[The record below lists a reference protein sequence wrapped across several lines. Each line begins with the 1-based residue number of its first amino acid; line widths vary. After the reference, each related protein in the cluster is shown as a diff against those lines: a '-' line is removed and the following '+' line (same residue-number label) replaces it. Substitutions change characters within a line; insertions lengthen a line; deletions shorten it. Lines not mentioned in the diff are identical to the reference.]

1 MNPQHLIELLDVVK
15 AKNKIDQ
22 NSSWSNGS
30 ETYLREIGLELGEV
44 AEELNLSNRQGY
56 LEEELG
62 DVFWDYLNLL
72 LCLEQE
78 GRIDLSRVFERS
90 VDKYRER
97 IEGIQSGKSWAE
109 IKQVQKERL
118 EREHMRISDGKE
130 EK

>member
-15 AKNKIDQ
+15 AKNSIDQ

-30 ETYLREIGLELGEV
+30 ETYLRGIGLELGEV
-44 AEELNLSNRQGY
+44 TEELKLDRQGY

-78 GRIDLSRVFERS
+78 GRINLSGYLNGLWISTVSVLKVFSQEKAGQRS
-90 VDKYRER
+90 KLFRKNVWSVSIR
-97 IEGIQSGKSWAE
+97 KS
-109 IKQVQKERL
+109 L
-118 EREHMRISDGKE
+118 TM
-130 EK
+130 